1 MSADHLAP
9 VEDPKARRRCKCEF
23 SGGGVWAKQCEFH
36 RRLLG
41 VKEALPSETGPIV
54 AHSKTEYKR
63 LKEQGANVLPPSA
76 TGATSD
82 IVNRILDNVRKARL
96 VDENFTEHLDLISC
110 GVGLLAASSP
120 PVEVGATDLAIAL
133 SEVLDFVD
141 FVGSTEDEGVAN
153 ARDTLEKWR
162 SPMKKEQS

>member
-120 PVEVGATDLAIAL
+120 PVEVEAIAWQDKAL
-133 SEVLDFVD
+133 AHLAVVRVLMPPQDVLLVQDFIND
-141 FVGSTEDEGVAN
+141 S
-153 ARDTLEKWR
+153 R
-162 SPMKKEQS
+162 MKKEQ